1 MRQRRTAW
9 RRGTV
14 TFTRA
19 AAAAVAPRLPPPR
32 SYFTPP
38 PPASKGNKLE
48 LAGPS
53 IFALALAAPIA
64 VLHVYYLYLQT
75 YVLRLD
81 VILNAIALAFLAA
94 EVLIGIPAT
103 LTFWRLR

>member
-1 MRQRRTAW
+1 M
-9 RRGTV
+9 
-14 TFTRA
+14 
-19 AAAAVAPRLPPPR
+19 
-32 SYFTPP
+32 
-38 PPASKGNKLE
+38 
-48 LAGPS
+48 
-53 IFALALAAPIA
+53 
-64 VLHVYYLYLQT
+64 LHVYYLYLQT